1 MIPAANLTRQFTW
14 SRIFKHNSEEWESS
28 MVHYHNPRNRKN
40 LLLVHLQSPSVQ
52 FLVEQW
58 PRNLGTSI
66 MSWMPLNIKNM
77 AGRTFANWTHAQALL
92 CIRSRCCWLC
102 FFRTFRFL
110 AVATCSIGSWS
121 FGRIGRWS
129 FQDLAKKMHFINT
142 SSNNMNQS
150 KHGFQQDLQA
160 YQPAFSAAV
169 LEPFSPSP
177 CLANLEEEDALAL
190 GEADTLA
197 FAALFSFGVSFGL
210 ALLFGANLRGGAS
223 GSESVNSSMGCI
235 ASTWDS
241 SIIQIFC
248 ARLRWANPLPRQ
260 PKPRKNDGAGA
271 FNAAWTMIW
280 PKLSWTNTLHTT

>member
-102 FFRTFRFL
+102 FFRTFWPHWQM
-110 AVATCSIGSWS
+110 V
-121 FGRIGRWS
+121 
-129 FQDLAKKMHFINT
+129 
-142 SSNNMNQS
+142 
-150 KHGFQQDLQA
+150 
-160 YQPAFSAAV
+160 
-169 LEPFSPSP
+169 
-177 CLANLEEEDALAL
+177 
-190 GEADTLA
+190 
-197 FAALFSFGVSFGL
+197 VS
-210 ALLFGANLRGGAS
+210 R
-223 GSESVNSSMGCI
+223 
-235 ASTWDS
+235 
-241 SIIQIFC
+241 
-248 ARLRWANPLPRQ
+248 PRQ
-260 PKPRKNDGAGA
+260 KNALYQHKLKQYESIKTWISARPASISTCLLSCSAGSLFTFTLLSQLRRK
-271 FNAAWTMIW
+271 M
-280 PKLSWTNTLHTT
+280 P